1 MTQEFLAASLAGL
14 DRMEQCLMAVAERL
28 RWLTGSAW
36 GCVELGMDM
45 GMDLG
50 CETEIGGCAGCE
62 L

>member
-1 MTQEFLAASLAGL
+1 
-14 DRMEQCLMAVAERL
+14 MAVAERL

-50 CETEIGGCAGCE
+50 MDLGCETEIGRCAGCE